1 MWTRLGKK
9 KYDISLAGGPSLA
22 YKVKFIFV
30 RIVKTSDVVPVIISY
45 APCRAYGCC
54 GDLRTD
60 GDAILNGVVLTVVGL
75 VETCRGTHWYS
86 PPVCV
91 IRDCPI
97 VPTIDTLPQVLKL
110 CVLLRS
116 YLVDPVIQA
125 NVCIS

>member
-1 MWTRLGKK
+1 MKN
-9 KYDISLAGGPSLA
+9 YDISLAGGASLA
-22 YKVKFIFV
+22 HKVKIVFV
-30 RIVKTSDVVPVIISY
+30 SIVKTSDVVPVIIRY
-45 APCRAYGCC
+45 APCRAYACC

-60 GDAILNGVVLTVVGL
+60 SDAILNGVVLTVVGRA
-75 VETCRGTHWYS
+75 ETCWGADWYS
-86 PPVCV
+86 SPVCV

-125 NVCIS
+125 NVSIS